1 MESTNKFGRQ
11 YRRGKAL
18 SEDFRRL
25 IIDRCIELGG
35 NKDTC
40 AVPTG
45 TYTKISKEYKISDHC
60 VRDLW
65 LHFCSTHSVAA
76 KPHGG
81 GQTKKLSEPDVQYLL
96 ALKTEKPTISYSEMR
111 QKLLSH
117 SDVPGGN
124 VSLSMISNI
133 VTKNFNMSFKKVSR
147 PEGERF
153 SADNLR
159 YTQAFIDHMQTLDPN
174 KVLYMDE
181 SGYKTT
187 VMHRNRGHSEVGVR
201 CIEVTKYHP
210 CPHLTLNLLVGL
222 RGPLFY
228 NFVDGSS
235 TMAHYV
241 QFFTDA
247 SHAYADDG
255 LPVIS
260 PGDVIV
266 VDNSPLHH
274 NQAEVLLHNYFAP
287 LGVQIIF
294 MPRYSP
300 DLSPAEPVFMQTKTL
315 LKQSRFSQIIL
326 ENFKVAIGLC
336 LQEVT
341 AGDMLQFYR
350 HTGIFNV

>member
-1 MESTNKFGRQ
+1 M
-11 YRRGKAL
+11 
-18 SEDFRRL
+18 
-25 IIDRCIELGG
+25 
-35 NKDTC
+35 
-40 AVPTG
+40 
-45 TYTKISKEYKISDHC
+45 
-60 VRDLW
+60 
-65 LHFCSTHSVAA
+65 
-76 KPHGG
+76 
-81 GQTKKLSEPDVQYLL
+81 
-96 ALKTEKPTISYSEMR
+96 
-111 QKLLSH
+111 
-117 SDVPGGN
+117 
-124 VSLSMISNI
+124 
-133 VTKNFNMSFKKVSR
+133 
-147 PEGERF
+147 
-153 SADNLR
+153 
-159 YTQAFIDHMQTLDPN
+159 TQ
-174 KVLYMDE
+174 
-181 SGYKTT
+181 
-187 VMHRNRGHSEVGVR
+187 
-201 CIEVTKYHP
+201 YHP
-210 CPHLTLNLLVGL
+210 SPHLTLNLLVGL

-315 LKQSRFSQIIL
+315 LKQSRFSQIIR
-326 ENFKVAIGLC
+326 ENFKVAIGFS

-341 AGDMLQFYR
+341 ASDMMQFYR
-350 HTGIFNV
+350 QTGIFNV